1 MFLWRA
7 CPRHLL
13 NCLPILIIGLTSSI
27 SADDAPAPAQP
38 DATKYTLKYKFQ
50 PGETI
55 RSQIWHRVN
64 LETTIEGTTQTAE
77 TISGSIKIWRVTA
90 VDPQGQISFEHSVES
105 VDMRQK
111 VSGRQEIT
119 YNSQTDKKPPPGY
132 EMVADS
138 LGKTLTI
145 VTIDPSGKIVKRI
158 DKRSNPPADGQNSQ
172 MTVPLP
178 SGPVAIGESWNVP
191 NQLTIT
197 MPELESKVID
207 TRQHYTL
214 EKVSHGVAT
223 ITVATQVLTPVTNPK
238 IESQLIQRLTEG
250 SIRFNIEAGR
260 VLSQQLDL
268 DKRVLGFNG
277 NNSSLHYLGS
287 FTEEYL
293 PPTPKTA
300 AKPAAK
306 K

>member
-1 MFLWRA
+1 MFLRRA
-7 CPRHLL
+7 CPRYLL
-13 NCLPILIIGLTSSI
+13 ICLAILIIGWASSI

-55 RSQIWHRVN
+55 RSQVWHRASE
-64 LETTIEGTTQTAE
+64 ETTIEGNTQTAE
-77 TISGSIKIWRVTA
+77 TTTGSVKAWRITS
-90 VDPQGQISFEHSVES
+90 VDPQGQITFEHSVES

-119 YNSQTDKKPPPGY
+119 YNSLTDKKPPPGY
-132 EMVADS
+132 EMVPDS
-138 LGKTLTI
+138 LGKPLTV
-145 VTIDPSGKIVKRI
+145 VTIDPSGKIVKRV
-158 DKRSNPPADGQNSQ
+158 DKRSNPDAQNSQ
-172 MTVPLP
+172 MVVPLP
-178 SGPVAIGESWNVP
+178 SGPVAVGESWNVP
-191 NQLTIT
+191 KQVTISL
-197 MPELESKVID
+197 PDLETKVID
-207 TRQHYTL
+207 TRLHYTL
-214 EKVSHGVAT
+214 QKVSHGIAT
-223 ITVATQVLTPVTNPK
+223 IAVATQVLTPVNNPK
-238 IESQLIQRLTEG
+238 IESKLIQLLTEG
-250 SIRFNIEAGR
+250 SIRFDIESGR

-268 DKRVLGFNG
+268 DKRVLGFSG